1 MAQVDR
7 DLHTE
12 VERFIVRESALLDEA
27 DWEAWQ
33 QLFTEDATY
42 WMPLDP
48 AQPDPINHVS
58 LIYDNRT
65 LLDLRCRRLRD
76 SNDLSS
82 LSLHPFPKVLR
93 FLSNVV
99 VGDAAGGE
107 IEVRANLMAVQH
119 AAGLTQQLFARAR
132 WTLTAQTPGLL
143 IRQKRVDLLTAGSA
157 LRDIL
162 VYL

>member
-1 MAQVDR
+1 
-7 DLHTE
+7 
-12 VERFIVRESALLDEA
+12 
-27 DWEAWQ
+27 
-33 QLFTEDATY
+33 
-42 WMPLDP
+42 MPLDP

-58 LIYDNRT
+58 LVYENRT

-76 SNDLSS
+76 ADDLSS

-99 VGDAAGGE
+99 VSGSAGGE
-107 IEVRANLMAVQH
+107 IEATANLMAVQY
-119 AAGLTQQLFARAR
+119 AAGRTQQLFARTR
-132 WTLTAQTPGLL
+132 WSLTGQAPHLL

-157 LRDIL
+157 LGDIL